1 MNLNSEQL
9 QILRHMLGIDRDDT
23 PEASNLL
30 NLAALA
36 APPVRAID
44 TELPARIARG
54 GGTVW
59 EARQVAGLMTWMAR
73 YERALVRIAAY
84 GTGEAAMLA
93 ARVLV
98 GDWDGC
104 DAAA

>member
-1 MNLNSEQL
+1 MAALA
-9 QILRHMLGIDRDDT
+9 IDLICDGED
-23 PEASNLL
+23 
-30 NLAALA
+30 AALA

-44 TELPARIARG
+44 TGLPARIARG

-59 EARQVAGLMTWMAR
+59 EAQQVAGLMAWMER
-73 YERALVRIAAY
+73 YERALRHIAVH

-93 ARVLV
+93 ARVLT
-98 GDWDGC
+98 GDWDGR